1 MGFSKFVVITLL
13 VTSTLVASIEPN
25 EDCSFK
31 YSSYEGSQKKYNVIL
46 KDKIAA
52 NSHFEWL
59 KKCVNKSV
67 NHILNVDFSK
77 DFEENEVHDFSVEDA
92 LYGYSTY
99 FDPNFVNQ
107 YLKHDDDVKLA
118 EEDAEVSIDF
128 RTTFRKKANPNLDRI
143 DQKKFPLDTKY
154 RFPLTAGSGVTVYI
168 VDT

>member
-13 VTSTLVASIEPN
+13 ATSTLVASIEPN

-46 KDKIAA
+46 KDKTAA

-59 KKCVNKSV
+59 KNCLNKSV
-67 NHILNVDFSK
+67 NHILNVDYSK
-77 DFEENEVHDFSVEDA
+77 NFEENDVHDFSVEDA

-107 YLKHDDDVKLA
+107 YLKQNNDVELA
-118 EEDAEVSIDF
+118 EEDGKVSINF

-143 DQKKFPLDTKY
+143 DQKNFPLDTKY
-154 RFPLTAGSGVTVYI
+154 IFPLTAGNGVTVYI